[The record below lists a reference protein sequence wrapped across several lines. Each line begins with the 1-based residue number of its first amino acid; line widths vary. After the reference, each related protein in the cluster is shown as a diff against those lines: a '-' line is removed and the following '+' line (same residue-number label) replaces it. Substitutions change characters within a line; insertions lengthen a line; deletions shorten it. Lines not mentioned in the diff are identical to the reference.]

1 MNRQLAAVVIASFRD
16 ADTAQC
22 RQQLSRFS
30 ARQWQHNFS
39 WLDASGAA
47 LYFLDRLRALEAD
60 DAIPDSVLA
69 QLEQRHADN
78 EQRTSFLIE
87 EFARINAAFRN
98 AGMEYA
104 NLKGFTL
111 VPGYCPD
118 PSLRCQMDFDFL
130 MSERQ
135 AQQCQDLLR
144 SLGYSLMASN
154 TQVMEFKS
162 HAGSVPHV
170 KDLYKAKPQHSVEV
184 HLCDDSRFEF
194 QSSLLES
201 SVAVTVD
208 GAPYPALAPEDMFL
222 SQASHIFRHIRS
234 EWTRVSWLLE
244 LRHFVLFRRE
254 DAAFWR
260 EVQARAAIA
269 PGAAV
274 AIGAALMLTEKA
286 FGNFVPDELRDWTV
300 ATLPVPVARWI
311 TRFGD
316 EVLLAD
322 FPGSKLYLILE
333 RELDDSQQTSSKI
346 RRRLLPLR
354 GPARVTAAAAVGVGE
369 RFKALR
375 FQWRYFFFRLRF
387 HAAQTPRYLWE
398 AWRWNGLSH
407 SSSGTDEQL
416 LQAAPPAGSSE
427 CQAGQRL
434 HTSYPSLTVKQQ

>member
-1 MNRQLAAVVIASFRD
+1 MNRQLSTAVLTSFRD
-16 ADTAQC
+16 ADPAQH

-30 ARQWQHNFS
+30 VRQWQHNFS
-39 WLDASGAA
+39 WLDASGVA
-47 LYFLDRLRALEAD
+47 LYFLDRLRSLTAE
-60 DAIPDSVLA
+60 DAIPNSVLT

-78 EQRTSFLIE
+78 EQRTTVLFE
-87 EFARINAAFRN
+87 EFARINTAFRT
-98 AGMEYA
+98 AGIKYA

-130 MSERQ
+130 MGERH
-135 AQQCQDLLR
+135 AQQCRDLLV

-154 TQVMEFKS
+154 AQVMEFKS

-194 QSSLLES
+194 QSGLLEN

-208 GAPYPALAPEDMFL
+208 GAAYPALAAEDMFL

-244 LRHFVLFRRE
+244 LRNFVLSRRE

-260 EVQARAAIA
+260 EVRARATEA
-269 PGAAV
+269 PGAAI
-274 AIGAALMLTEKA
+274 AIGAALSLAEKA

-300 ATLPVPVARWI
+300 ATLPALVARWI

-333 RELDDSQQTSSKI
+333 RELDDSQQTSKKI

-354 GPARVTAAAAVGVGE
+354 GPARVTTAAAVGVGE
-369 RFKALR
+369 RFKALG

-387 HAAQTPRYLWE
+387 HVAQAPRYLWE
-398 AWRWNGLSH
+398 AWLWNGLSH
-407 SSSGTDEQL
+407 SSRGTDEQL
-416 LQAAPPAGSSE
+416 LQAVPPAASSE